1 LFPESQF
8 CDCESLFL
16 LFSHQIP
23 IKTYLTFTHQISL
36 SYYSC
41 LFGSIRAQPKI
52 PNHISWS
59 LSKRMRERT
68 LILGTTN
75 LKSKMEK
82 YYSKKAKIVDRV
94 IDEPDSD
101 RTTQLPDALS
111 VMQPQLPLTSK
122 SHPCK
127 SPSFDVNEISLQV
140 DPGLRQKISSFHPDL
155 QDQIRRAYLEK
166 GACQP
171 RGYSFPYKDMSGFNI
186 KFNSAWFDAY
196 HWLEYSVKED
206 AAYYLHCYLFKQ
218 EGSSKQEGGD
228 SFTSNGFTHWNK
240 SNRFHLHV
248 GAINSSHNDC
258 VRKCNALMKQAQNI
272 TAAFN
277 KKDDQS
283 KKDY

>member
-166 GACQP
+166 
-171 RGYSFPYKDMSGFNI
+171 
-186 KFNSAWFDAY
+186 
-196 HWLEYSVKED
+196 EYSVKED